1 MNEVGPIEQLTI
13 DEVTFQVADLPEEIQ
28 KLVAKYEDWRDRLTV
43 AQDEA
48 LIVASALRDL
58 GANIVGAIKQ
68 QEAQAAEAAAADDTT
83 EPAVVELEVPV
94 EVPIEVPV
102 EEAVPVVEEA
112 APVEEAAA
120 IINVPSNDTLVVEDD
135 AAE

>member
-48 LIVASALRDL
+48 LLVASALRDL

-68 QEAQAAEAAAADDTT
+68 HEAQAAAEAAEADDTT

-94 EVPIEVPV
+94 E
-102 EEAVPVVEEA
+102 AAPVVEEA
-112 APVEEAAA
+112 APVVEAAPEAAA
-120 IINVPSNDTLVVEDD
+120 VINVPSNDTLVVEDD